1 MKHTQEVGSV
11 LHELGAS
18 QEFGLSTQ
26 EAKSRLQKYGLNEL
40 KEGKQKKAWQ
50 ILLEQFQET
59 MVLILIV
66 AAIVSAFLGKETETI
81 AIAAIVFLFAILG
94 TIQEYKA
101 EKAMAALKKLSVPI
115 VKTIRDGA
123 IHEISSNQLVP
134 GDIIMLQA
142 GNVVPADARIIETSN
157 LKAKESALTGETE
170 SVEKISEPIANET
183 APLGDRYN
191 MVYMGTTIVYGRG
204 KAVVVDTGMHTEL
217 GKIAGMIQ
225 SVKSERTPLQKRLDQ
240 LGKWLALAG
249 GLAAALVSLIGI
261 AMGQD
266 VADMFLVG
274 ISVAVAV
281 VPEGLPAVV
290 TITLALG
297 SQKMLKRNALIRKL
311 PAVETLGSVTV
322 ICTDKTGTLTEN
334 VMSVVSVETLSHQ
347 TAFQSVPIPRRAHT
361 RLISAV
367 AE

>member
-1 MKHTQEVGSV
+1 
-11 LHELGAS
+11 
-18 QEFGLSTQ
+18 LSTQ

-142 GNVVPADARIIETSN
+142 GNVVPADARII
-157 LKAKESALTGETE
+157 
-170 SVEKISEPIANET
+170 
-183 APLGDRYN
+183 
-191 MVYMGTTIVYGRG
+191 
-204 KAVVVDTGMHTEL
+204 
-217 GKIAGMIQ
+217 
-225 SVKSERTPLQKRLDQ
+225 
-240 LGKWLALAG
+240 
-249 GLAAALVSLIGI
+249 
-261 AMGQD
+261 
-266 VADMFLVG
+266 
-274 ISVAVAV
+274 
-281 VPEGLPAVV
+281 
-290 TITLALG
+290 
-297 SQKMLKRNALIRKL
+297 
-311 PAVETLGSVTV
+311 
-322 ICTDKTGTLTEN
+322 
-334 VMSVVSVETLSHQ
+334 
-347 TAFQSVPIPRRAHT
+347 
-361 RLISAV
+361 
-367 AE
+367 